1 MIQDT
6 LRYKDI
12 ISIWGRTKSHLWR
25 NDEGQQEVIPC
36 ACLTRSDVTGSHV
49 TFPLTFFFLNFFPS
63 ISFLVLFFPVPFFPV
78 FFPLSFFS
86 SISFPVPFFPQF
98 VFPYF
103 FPRTFSNYFS
113 PRTFSHY
120 FFPVLFRIIFFP
132 VFFTPYFFF
141 RTFPIIL
148 FPVLPLPSPPP
159 VLFFPVLFPMSQRLK
174 SNVLKYQL
182 VVFLEHVVITLF
194 MFLAEYPFKR
204 QRRASLEGWG
214 ADARSEGTKNEFI

>member
-12 ISIWGRTKSHLWR
+12 SSIWGRTKPHLWR
-25 NDEGQQEVIPC
+25 SDEEQQEVIPC

-49 TFPLTFFFLNFFPS
+49 TFPLLFFPQ
-63 ISFLVLFFPVPFFPV
+63 FFPVLFFPQFLFSYFISRTFFPLPFFPV

-103 FPRTFSNYFS
+103 FPPTFSNYFF

-120 FFPVLFRIIFFP
+120 FFP
-132 VFFTPYFFF
+132 YFFE
-141 RTFPIIL
+141 L
-148 FPVLPLPSPPP
+148 FFSRIFYP
-159 VLFFPVLFPMSQRLK
+159 VLFFSHFSNYFVSRTFFLVLFSRTF
-174 SNVLKYQL
+174 SNVATFEIQRFKISVSCFSRTCRYNT
-182 VVFLEHVVITLF
+182 VHVPCGISIQTSTIGLPWKGGVRGCAI
-194 MFLAEYPFKR
+194 
-204 QRRASLEGWG
+204 
-214 ADARSEGTKNEFI
+214 